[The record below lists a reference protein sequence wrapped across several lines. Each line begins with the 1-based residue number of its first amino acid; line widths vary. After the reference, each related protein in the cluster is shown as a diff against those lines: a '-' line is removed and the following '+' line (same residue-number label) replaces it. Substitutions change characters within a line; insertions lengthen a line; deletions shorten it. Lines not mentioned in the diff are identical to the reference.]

1 MTHQL
6 AFAAA
11 FLVCLG
17 YTCWA
22 GGRPE
27 RAAIS
32 AQLVALLLSLIAIS
46 FRSIPAVK
54 LSAGLALVDALLAVA
69 LTMLALRSNRLWP
82 IVLAGMQVATIFAHL
97 AKILSFP
104 LPPAGYVIFV
114 QFWSWPM
121 LLVTALGTYRHRTR
135 VRRFGDE
142 PDWKPLWPHSA
153 RAVSTT

>member
-1 MTHQL
+1 MTHQI

-11 FLVCLG
+11 FLLCLG
-17 YTCWA
+17 YTCFA

-27 RAAIS
+27 RAAIC
-32 AQLVALLLSLIAIS
+32 AQLIALLLSLFAIS

-54 LSAGLALVDALLAVA
+54 LPIGLALVDASLAVA
-69 LTMLALRSNRLWP
+69 LTILALRANRIWP

-97 AKILSFP
+97 AKVLSFP

-121 LLVTALGTYRHRTR
+121 LIVTALGTYRHRTR
-135 VRRFGDE
+135 TTRFGDE
-142 PDWKPLWPHSA
+142 LDWKPLWPHST
-153 RAVSTT
+153 RAASTT